1 MYLFQDICS
10 NYVYSYANSLT
21 TPVSYNSQ
29 VGGILTNGAVYDS
42 CNGAINGNDLSLN
55 ALNSQYMSIQQ
66 IPIFPVATDGSGFS
80 FSGWFYPVG
89 TQISP
94 VVLFDLS
101 GAGLARSSVLYNGS
115 NTLSTYY
122 NGGNGGNTT
131 IGNVSPS
138 ISITPGQWHF
148 FCYTVRCTN
157 VSGTFMAKES
167 LYVDANCMTNQ
178 FSTDTTTLYVPFT
191 IQSGT
196 IGGKPTVAGSYFHG
210 RMSEMRYYG
219 RVLTNPEIQV
229 LYNMQNYINYQTKI
243 SITNPSSIQGKYNS
257 INGAIIQNG
266 LGQYGASVQ
275 IDLSGTFSYMDV
287 SRNPGFNGGTTRTI
301 SNLYASALMTTSPS
315 LTVDQSGNVF
325 FVDATV
331 LPNQTYTYVVKPYI
345 RDISNAFTTV
355 TTSTGAI
362 TITTPAVTIQP
373 IYDISAGAQTSKTTG
388 MFGSMIQVDISG
400 GIYSILDISRNPPFS
415 FSTSPPAPT
424 ISPGIY
430 TSATG
435 VLDISVSSVL
445 NSPSTQYQ
453 AYLLNTILY
462 VNPSNPTLGTP
473 GLAFVDM
480 TAVPGVTYTYSFTP
494 LIMGSAL
501 TKTPGTVQNPGSIT
515 TPPVTVLP
523 LYDISAG
530 AIIGKTVGKYGASVQ
545 IDLSGSYTYADVSRN
560 PPFSV
565 SDLSLLAGATSYR
578 IYDASASLTSI
589 DNAYITNT
597 LAYTNASAPTTGV
610 ISGAFVDNTTKPNTT
625 YSYYVTPSIKGTNG
639 AITTTTTTSGA
650 TTITTPAITI
660 QPLYDI
666 SAGAIIGKTV
676 GKYGAS
682 VQIDLSGS
690 FTYSDVSRNPPFSAS
705 DLSLL
710 AGTTSYRIYDASAS
724 LTLSSTDNSYAY
736 ITNALSYTNASLPTV
751 GVIGEVFVDKTAYP
765 NTTYSYYVT
774 PSIKGTNGSIT
785 TVVTSVGV
793 TTITTPAIIIQPLY
807 DISAGAIIGRS
818 VGKYGASVQIDL
830 SGSFT
835 YADVSRNPPF
845 SASDLSLLAGAT
857 SYRIYDASASLSS
870 TDNAY
875 ITNTLAYT
883 NASAPTTG
891 VISGAFVDNTVY
903 PNTSY
908 SYYLTP
914 SIKGTNGAITAT
926 KTSSGATAITTP
938 PVTLLYVYFDPTYGV
953 ILTSNT
959 ATIQIDLN
967 GNFTGVDIT
976 RNPPF
981 PTSFDTPS
989 DSTLTSGI
997 LRLTYASSLTTLANN
1012 TTYSA
1017 YLTNTITH
1025 TSASALAF
1033 IDKTVSLGNQY
1044 TYYVT
1049 PYIQSVSGITYQVTN
1064 LTGTP
1069 TTISTTQNISDIGTV
1084 DPALIPTP
1092 GTVSTTN
1099 LDSTSIPGIT
1109 IGSGTGTSAGSGA
1122 GTGTGTGT
1130 GTDSGTGTG
1139 TGSAGTVT
1147 SSTLT
1152 GGSLDGTGISATG
1165 GTPVL
1170 PSPPA
1175 GVVSL
1180 ASGAVS
1186 SLYTGTLP
1194 STVSSYFVA
1203 SMNST
1208 GSTTISQA
1216 KTILAPP
1223 AGFSGASGTVSF
1235 YAWPSSTYDTGTTM
1249 TVTMGGVT
1257 LLSGY
1262 AFSGA
1267 NAPYTIFNLPFVNV
1281 PPGNASVNITF
1292 SNTNGSSNSQ
1302 ICFSGVNVNY
1312 SYVQGSG
1319 TTVIDTS
1326 NLALYYPLDS
1336 SAGTLLSNYAT
1347 GNSVTD
1353 ASLCS
1358 GAVINTTGIKPC
1370 IGLGDVSFNN
1380 TLGSYAQLGQWTC
1393 PPATTVGNGFTIA
1406 GWFYSTGTQV
1416 SNATLCTLSN
1426 NTNRISI
1433 FLNQNNMLLDFSCN
1447 GTNGA
1452 EYISTSQVYNNIWN
1466 FFVMTCRYNGTTA
1479 TNIYYINDVSL
1490 QTVVGAYPSS
1500 SPVYTKNYLGGVP
1513 AGTIIPANNAGNLGA
1528 FNGHIDDFRV
1538 YSRVLGFN
1546 EIQSLWVYGFNSS
1559 NINYGN
1565 VIDPTGLIMY
1575 YTFELNASVNP
1586 PLSTVFTQSTFEV
1599 IDTSAI
1605 IMYYTFDVDVYTPLN

>member
-1 MYLFQDICS
+1 
-10 NYVYSYANSLT
+10 
-21 TPVSYNSQ
+21 
-29 VGGILTNGAVYDS
+29 
-42 CNGAINGNDLSLN
+42 
-55 ALNSQYMSIQQ
+55 
-66 IPIFPVATDGSGFS
+66 
-80 FSGWFYPVG
+80 
-89 TQISP
+89 
-94 VVLFDLS
+94 
-101 GAGLARSSVLYNGS
+101 
-115 NTLSTYY
+115 
-122 NGGNGGNTT
+122 
-131 IGNVSPS
+131 
-138 ISITPGQWHF
+138 
-148 FCYTVRCTN
+148 
-157 VSGTFMAKES
+157 
-167 LYVDANCMTNQ
+167 MTNQ

-191 IQSGT
+191 IQSAT

-219 RVLTNPEIQV
+219 RVLTNPEIRV
-229 LYNMQNYINYQTKI
+229 LYNMQNYMNFQKKI
-243 SITNPSSIQGKYNS
+243 SITNPTSIQGKYNS

-287 SRNPGFNGGTTRTI
+287 SRNPGFNGGITRTI

-315 LTVDQSGNVF
+315 LTVDKSGNIF
-325 FVDATV
+325 FVDTTV

-345 RDISNAFTTV
+345 RDISNTFTTV

-373 IYDISAGAQTSKTTG
+373 IYDISAGAQTSKNTG

-415 FSTSPPAPT
+415 FSASPPAPT

-453 AYLLNTILY
+453 AYLLNTLLY
-462 VNPSNPTLGTP
+462 VNPSNPTVGTP

-494 LIMGSAL
+494 LIMGSAP
-501 TKTPGTVQNPGSIT
+501 TNNKTPGTIQNPGSIRA
-515 TPPVTVLP
+515 PPVTVLP

-560 PPFSV
+560 PPFSD
-565 SDLSLLAGATSYR
+565 SDLSVLVAGTTSYR

-610 ISGAFVDNTTKPNTT
+610 ISGAFVDNTAKPNTT
-625 YSYYVTPSIKGTNG
+625 YSYYITPSIKGTNG

-650 TTITTPAITI
+650 TTITTPAVTI
-660 QPLYDI
+660 LPLYDI
-666 SAGAIIGKTV
+666 SAGAIIGKSV

-690 FTYSDVSRNPPFSAS
+690 FTYVDVSRNPPFSAS

-751 GVIGEVFVDKTAYP
+751 GVIGEVFLDNTAYP

-774 PSIKGTNGSIT
+774 PSIKGTNGAIT
-785 TVVTSVGV
+785 T
-793 TTITTPAIIIQPLY
+793 
-807 DISAGAIIGRS
+807 
-818 VGKYGASVQIDL
+818 
-830 SGSFT
+830 
-835 YADVSRNPPF
+835 
-845 SASDLSLLAGAT
+845 
-857 SYRIYDASASLSS
+857 
-870 TDNAY
+870 
-875 ITNTLAYT
+875 
-883 NASAPTTG
+883 
-891 VISGAFVDNTVY
+891 
-903 PNTSY
+903 
-908 SYYLTP
+908 
-914 SIKGTNGAITAT
+914 T
-926 KTSSGATAITTP
+926 KTSSGASAITTP
-938 PVTLLYVYFDPTYGV
+938 PVTLLYVYFDPTYGAV
-953 ILTSNT
+953 LTSNT
-959 ATIQIDLN
+959 ATIQIDLS

-981 PTSFDTPS
+981 PTSFETPS

-1017 YLTNTITH
+1017 YLTNTPTH

-1033 IDKTVSLGNQY
+1033 IDKTASLGNNY
-1044 TYYVT
+1044 TYYVS
-1049 PYIQSVSGITYQVTN
+1049 PYIQSVSGITYTVTN
-1064 LTGTP
+1064 LVGTS
-1069 TTISTTQNISDIGTV
+1069 TTISTTPSISGIGVV
-1084 DPALIPTP
+1084 DPALIPAS
-1092 GTVSTTN
+1092 GTVSTVGLSSGT
-1099 LDSTSIPGIT
+1099 LPGIT
-1109 IGSGTGTSAGSGA
+1109 IGSGSGTGTSAG
-1122 GTGTGTGT
+1122 TGTG
-1130 GTDSGTGTG
+1130 SGSGSGSGTG

-1147 SSTLT
+1147 SSNLT

-1175 GVVSL
+1175 GTVSL
-1180 ASGAVS
+1180 ATGAVS

-1194 STVSSYFVA
+1194 SIVSTYFVA
-1203 SMNST
+1203 SMDTT
-1208 GSTTISQA
+1208 GSTTVSQA
-1216 KTILAPP
+1216 KTISDPP
-1223 AGFSGASGTVSF
+1223 AGFSGASGTISF
-1235 YAWPSSTYDTGTTM
+1235 YAWPSLTYDAGTTI

-1262 AFSGA
+1262 TFSGA
-1267 NAPYTIFNLPFVNV
+1267 NAPYTIFNLPFVNI
-1281 PPGNASVNITF
+1281 PPGNTSINI
-1292 SNTNGSSNSQ
+1292 SINNTNGTSNSK
-1302 ICFSGVNVNY
+1302 ICFSGLNVNY

-1319 TTVIDTS
+1319 TTAIDTS

-1370 IGLGDVSFNN
+1370 IGLGDISFNN
-1380 TLGSYAQLGQWTC
+1380 QLGSYAQLGQWTC

-1452 EYISTSQVYNNIWN
+1452 EYISTNQLYKNTWY
-1466 FFVMTCRYNGTTA
+1466 FFAMTCRYNGTTA

-1513 AGTIIPANNAGNLGA
+1513 AGTIISANNAGNLGA

-1546 EIQSLWVYGFNSS
+1546 EIQSLCVYGFNSS
-1559 NINYGN
+1559 NVNYGN

-1586 PLSTVFTQSTFEV
+1586 PLSTSFIQSTFEV